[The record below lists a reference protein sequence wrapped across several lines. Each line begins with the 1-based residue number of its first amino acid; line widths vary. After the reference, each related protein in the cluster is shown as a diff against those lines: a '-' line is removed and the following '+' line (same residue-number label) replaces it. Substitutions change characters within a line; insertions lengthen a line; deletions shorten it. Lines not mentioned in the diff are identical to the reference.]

1 MRLFYFD
8 VDEFLHEAAKIRASG
23 DAPECVMEL
32 PVQRVELFVD
42 SLVFALW
49 KFARRDH
56 GVITRSGPAGDIR
69 LTVDFA
75 QVITSAHLDTRIKLM
90 KHSQ

>member
-1 MRLFYFD
+1 MIKEDESAVSLQAFAFD
-8 VDEFLHEAAKIRASG
+8 RRAIDSP
-23 DAPECVMEL
+23 A
-32 PVQRVELFVD
+32 FV
-42 SLVFALW
+42 LW

>member
-1 MRLFYFD
+1 MIKEDESAVSLQAFAFD
-8 VDEFLHEAAKIRASG
+8 RRTI
-23 DAPECVMEL
+23 
-32 PVQRVELFVD
+32 D